1 MSKSQ
6 LIVLGVVVLAFVGL
20 GTKAWAQNA
29 TAKNAVDPKSKE
41 VVPKPKILIAYYS
54 YSGNT
59 RAVAEEIQKATG
71 GDLFEIVPMR
81 AYSSDYKTVVAE
93 AKEEI
98 QSKKWPALKNNVAN
112 IADYDLV
119 FIGAPNWWSTIAP
132 PVTTFLKSHD
142 LAGKKVAPF
151 ITHGSGGV
159 ARTVDDIKSLTP
171 KSTALDAFAAPGKEV
186 KKSLNKVHTWLRK
199 IGVSQ

>member
-1 MSKSQ
+1 
-6 LIVLGVVVLAFVGL
+6 
-20 GTKAWAQNA
+20 
-29 TAKNAVDPKSKE
+29 
-41 VVPKPKILIAYYS
+41 
-54 YSGNT
+54 
-59 RAVAEEIQKATG
+59 
-71 GDLFEIVPMR
+71 
-81 AYSSDYKTVVAE
+81 
-93 AKEEI
+93 
-98 QSKKWPALKNNVAN
+98 
-112 IADYDLV
+112 
-119 FIGAPNWWSTIAP
+119 
-132 PVTTFLKSHD
+132 VTTFLKSHD